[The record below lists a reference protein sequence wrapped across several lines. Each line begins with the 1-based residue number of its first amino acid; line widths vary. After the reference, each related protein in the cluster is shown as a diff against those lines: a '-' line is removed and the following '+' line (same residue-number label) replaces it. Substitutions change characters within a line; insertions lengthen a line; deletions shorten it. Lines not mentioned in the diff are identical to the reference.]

1 MPKVSPFTWLCVA
14 GCLVVQEI
22 SRAADSADL
31 EPVQKT
37 LQRLVARN
45 HGKGGGTVRI
55 SNANGVIWEGAAGKM
70 AGPQSAGM
78 TPDTPYEVA
87 SITKAVTAATI
98 MRLIED
104 GKLTLDTTLAQ
115 VLPASEIRG
124 FDGNITIRQLL
135 SHTSG
140 LPDYWTDGRRDREG
154 NNAFLRAFLA
164 EPGKSWTPQEI
175 LSYAR
180 EISAKRPGGRFH
192 YSDTNYV
199 LLGLIIERITGRP
212 LHRVF
217 RKMIFDPLKMNDTWL
232 TYHEPQRGAEPSHR
246 FEDEED
252 MHALPRQ
259 SADWAG
265 GGLMSTNGD
274 LEKFLRGLASGKLF
288 KKPDTLETMRNEAV
302 PVGEEGISYGLGL
315 YRVQLDHGQGEL
327 WGHDGHGNSFAYYWP
342 ERDITFTG
350 SLNQTG
356 NDWWPVAQA
365 FIEGEEPGV
374 FLEEDGKSLDAAL
387 TAGWDSL
394 YMYRGANS
402 LRDSGTGYGSGIFW
416 TDLDITWSITDHDF
430 LTLDLWQCFATQN
443 SSYKEID
450 VTLTYTRQI
459 GRFELNFDYA
469 FNYGY
474 GIGNFYANELNVRG
488 AYEFEAGPLTLI
500 PSIGYYFNLGPDA
513 GNGNGMAKAG
523 SSFLLLRVDGHL
535 PLYRDIIALEPW
547 TAFGI
552 NFQYNF
558 KTGWDGEWELF
569 NGPNNI
575 EFGISLPIRLHQ
587 RFFVAGFVAY
597 SYALTSIVNTEPS
610 TFWGGVSATVS
621 F

>member
-1 MPKVSPFTWLCVA
+1 MPLRPRDLFLLLAA
-14 GCLVVQEI
+14 GLAACEIKAAESGDIEAVQN
-22 SRAADSADL
+22 
-31 EPVQKT
+31 T

-45 HGKGGGTVRI
+45 NGQGGGVMRI
-55 SNANGVIWEGAAGKM
+55 SQGDKVLWEGAAGNM
-70 AGPQSAGM
+70 AGASSASM
-78 TPDTPYEVA
+78 TPDTSFEVA
-87 SITKAVTAATI
+87 SITKAVTAAVI
-98 MRLIED
+98 LRLVED
-104 GKLTLDTTLAQ
+104 GKLRLDEPLSEA
-115 VLPASEIRG
+115 LPAAEWRG
-124 FDGNITIRQLL
+124 FDPAITIRQLL

-140 LPDYWTDGRRDREG
+140 LPNYWDDGPKDREG
-154 NNAFLRAFLA
+154 SNAFLRAFLA
-164 EPGKSWTPQEI
+164 EPEKDWKPHEI
-175 LSYAR
+175 LAYSR
-180 EISAKRPGGRFH
+180 EIPAKPRGRRFH

-199 LLGLIIERITGRP
+199 LLGLIIEHATGLSLHQVYRDTVFEP
-212 LHRVF
+212 LGMH
-217 RKMIFDPLKMNDTWL
+217 DTWL
-232 TYHEPQRGAEPSHR
+232 TYREARRGAAPSHR

-252 MHALPRQ
+252 LHAKPRQ

-265 GGLMSTNGD
+265 GGLVSTTRD

-288 KKPDTLETMRNEAV
+288 HKPETLAAMREAV

-315 YRVQLDHGQGEL
+315 YRVKLDGKLGEL

-350 SLNQTG
+350 SLNQTE

-394 YMYRGANS
+394 YMYRGANA

-416 TDLDITWSITDHDF
+416 TDLDVTWSITDNDF
-430 LTLDLWQCFATQN
+430 LTLDIWQCFATQN
-443 SSYKEID
+443 SSYKEFD

-474 GIGNFYANELNVRG
+474 GIGNFYANELNVRA

-513 GNGNGMAKAG
+513 GDGNGMAKAG

-535 PLYRDIIALEPW
+535 PLYRDIVALEPW

-569 NGPNNI
+569 NGPNNV
-575 EFGISLPIRLHQ
+575 EFGVSLPVRLHQ
-587 RFFVAGFVAY
+587 QFFVAGFAAY
-597 SYALTSIVNTEPS
+597 SCALTNIVNTEPN